1 MLKVAK
7 FRENVLYLHRR
18 KKKISEGTESPL
30 FLYDMF
36 KNLVE
41 ELLEESL
48 SKRPDLFL
56 IDFEILDGHKI
67 RIVIDG
73 DDGVLVEDCMF
84 ISRAIEHNLDREEQD
99 FSLEVSSA
107 GATTPL
113 VHQRQYKKHIGR
125 TLKLK
130 TTDNNKY
137 EAVLKAASEKDI
149 VLEWKTREP
158 KPVGKGK
165 VTVQKTA
172 TICYQTIEKAQIKLV
187 F

>member
-1 MLKVAK
+1 
-7 FRENVLYLHRR
+7 LHRS
-18 KKKISEGTESPL
+18 KKKKCEGTESPL
-30 FLYDMF
+30 FLYQMF
-36 KNLVE
+36 RDSVK
-41 ELLEESL
+41 ELLEEGL
-48 SKRPDLFL
+48 ENRPDLFL
-56 IDFEILDGHKI
+56 IDFEILDGNKI

-73 DDGVLVEDCMF
+73 DKGVLVEDCIF

-113 VHQRQYKKHIGR
+113 VHKRQYQKNIGR

-130 TTDNNKY
+130 TIENEKF
-137 EAVLKAASEKDI
+137 EAVLTAADTNEI
-149 VLEWKTREP
+149 VLEWKAREP
-158 KPVGKGK
+158 KPIGKGK

-172 TICYQTIEKAQIKLV
+172 TIPYQNIDKAQIKLV